1 MVSVAIIDASP
12 VVTLGLP
19 TLLVPFWIT
28 VGAATNLL
36 SDRALDGMDGI
47 DAIVVDPVGMSG
59 LRTVDRIMKR
69 HSSVPVL
76 VYTASPSQPV
86 TLSMLRSGV
95 IGVVDKND
103 PIDEIVSA
111 ICLACKGKRY
121 VSKAQADFMADLVC
135 SGKSNPNEL
144 SAREAEVAT
153 LARSGLA
160 TKEIASKLGL
170 SYKTVASQKSSIRRK
185 LGLKNNRMIDFLGDS
200 YFEEAGD
207 AAA

>member
-1 MVSVAIIDASP
+1 
-12 VVTLGLP
+12 
-19 TLLVPFWIT
+19 
-28 VGAATNLL
+28 
-36 SDRALDGMDGI
+36 
-47 DAIVVDPVGMSG
+47 
-59 LRTVDRIMKR
+59 
-69 HSSVPVL
+69 
-76 VYTASPSQPV
+76 
-86 TLSMLRSGV
+86 
-95 IGVVDKND
+95 
-103 PIDEIVSA
+103 
-111 ICLACKGKRY
+111 
-121 VSKAQADFMADLVC
+121 
-135 SGKSNPNEL
+135 EL

>member
-12 VVTLGLP
+12 IATLGLP
-19 TLLVPFWIT
+19 TLLVQFGID
-28 VGAATNLL
+28 VGMATNSLCGL
-36 SDRALDGMDGI
+36 TLIGVDV
-47 DAIVVDPVGMSG
+47 IVVDPVGMSG
-59 LRTVDRIMKR
+59 FRTIDRIMK
-69 HSSVPVL
+69 HHPSVPVL

-111 ICLACKGKRY
+111 IRLAAKGKRY
-121 VSKAQADFMADLVC
+121 VSRAQADFMADLVC
-135 SGKSNPNEL
+135 SSKTSQNEL

-170 SYKTVASQKSSIRRK
+170 SYKTIASQKSSIRRK
-185 LGLKNNRMIDFLGDS
+185 LGLKNNRMIDFLGDL
-200 YFEEAGD
+200 YFEDADD
-207 AAA
+207 AA

>member
-1 MVSVAIIDASP
+1 MVSVALVDSSP

-19 TLLVPFWIT
+19 TLLAPFGVA
-28 VGAATNLL
+28 VGVASNSLP
-36 SDRALDGMDGI
+36 DQALGVVDVV
-47 DAIVVDPVGMSG
+47 VVDPVGMRG
-59 LRTVDRIMKR
+59 FRTIDQIMKR
-69 HSSVPVL
+69 YSSVPVL
-76 VYTASPSQPV
+76 VYTADPSQPMTV
-86 TLSMLRSGV
+86 SMLRSGV

-200 YFEEAGD
+200 YFDEAGD

>member
-1 MVSVAIIDASP
+1 MVSVALVDSSP

-19 TLLVPFWIT
+19 TLLAPFGVA
-28 VGAATNLL
+28 VGVASNSLP
-36 SDRALDGMDGI
+36 DQALGVVDVV
-47 DAIVVDPVGMSG
+47 VVDPVGMRG
-59 LRTVDRIMKR
+59 FRTIDQIMKR
-69 HSSVPVL
+69 YSSVPVL
-76 VYTASPSQPV
+76 VYTADPSQPMTV
-86 TLSMLRSGV
+86 SMLRSGV

-170 SYKTVASQKSSIRRK
+170 SYKTVASQK
-185 LGLKNNRMIDFLGDS
+185 
-200 YFEEAGD
+200 
-207 AAA
+207 